1 VRNGSPGDVLLGFRP
16 GQRIFIQGGPGEN
29 VGLSNLLMDNPGYA
43 RGVEFWSSLVPGIN
57 SFDYGSLP
65 GDAKLTTFM
74 ASTALEPSI
83 TAGRTRLIAMPYSE
97 VAELLS
103 RTEFDAAIFQTS
115 PPDAQ
120 GRYSFAHSCDMPP
133 IVWPNAHKRIVF
145 FNEQMH
151 SLPLGQSLPG
161 DAVDLAIPINEP
173 LLSPPPNVSRPA
185 AVAEIARLAAGLVP
199 DGATVQAGI
208 GDTPAAVVAGLR
220 LHRGLRILS
229 GIITSEY
236 QQLAESG
243 ALDAGAEHV
252 AGVAWGDAAFRNWL
266 PQSGFAFRSVLE
278 THDHTKLAAIP
289 GFVSIGSALE
299 VDLTGNLNLEWRS
312 GRRVSSVGGAPDY
325 LRAATAS
332 AGGLSI
338 IALRATS
345 GNGGSRIVPTLK
357 APSFAGDL
365 VDVVVT
371 EHGIAQLTGL
381 SGETRANAL
390 IAIAAPEHR
399 AFLADAR
406 RRSAI

>member
-1 VRNGSPGDVLLGFRP
+1 MRNGSPGDVLLGFRP

-185 AVAEIARLAAGLVP
+185 AVAGYPTSSPRRAF
-199 DGATVQAGI
+199 
-208 GDTPAAVVAGLR
+208 TPAWPTTPGGAQKNWRASSSPVSSR
-220 LHRGLRILS
+220 QRIS
-229 GIITSEY
+229 ATGSDRASPHWNTTSRWP
-236 QQLAESG
+236 APRSNGWGES
-243 ALDAGAEHV
+243 ATRKHA
-252 AGVAWGDAAFRNWL
+252 RNESEL
-266 PQSGFAFRSVLE
+266 P
-278 THDHTKLAAIP
+278 
-289 GFVSIGSALE
+289 
-299 VDLTGNLNLEWRS
+299 S
-312 GRRVSSVGGAPDY
+312 GRATGRRGAHFP
-325 LRAATAS
+325 
-332 AGGLSI
+332 AG
-338 IALRATS
+338 S
-345 GNGGSRIVPTLK
+345 G
-357 APSFAGDL
+357 
-365 VDVVVT
+365 
-371 EHGIAQLTGL
+371 
-381 SGETRANAL
+381 
-390 IAIAAPEHR
+390 
-399 AFLADAR
+399 
-406 RRSAI
+406 